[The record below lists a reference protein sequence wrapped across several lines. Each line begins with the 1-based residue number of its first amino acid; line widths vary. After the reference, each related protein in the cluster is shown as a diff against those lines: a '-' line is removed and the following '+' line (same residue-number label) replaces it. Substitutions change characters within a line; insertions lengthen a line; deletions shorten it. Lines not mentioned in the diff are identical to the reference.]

1 MLKATCGSCGRR
13 KCTMVGEG
21 FFGGV
26 LKGMS
31 SVFNNSALHSIA
43 GMIPGGSA
51 SVPII
56 KGLGKLTDLGH
67 HL

>member
-1 MLKATCGSCGRR
+1 
-13 KCTMVGEG
+13 MVGEG